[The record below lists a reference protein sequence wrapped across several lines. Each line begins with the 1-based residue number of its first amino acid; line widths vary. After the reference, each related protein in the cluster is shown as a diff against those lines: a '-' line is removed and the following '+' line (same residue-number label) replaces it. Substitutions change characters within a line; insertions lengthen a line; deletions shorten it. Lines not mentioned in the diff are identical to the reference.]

1 VIRLAVAADD
11 AATDLAAAIRAYV
24 GEQTA
29 VPVELVEVDLPPSD
43 PLDAPEIAVAVAEAV
58 RDGRL
63 DRGILLCGSG
73 VGMAIAANKVPGIRA
88 AQCHDPFTAEHAR
101 TSNDAQ
107 ILVLGARATSPED
120 ALRVVAAW
128 LAADFEENPRRREK
142 MAKLRAI
149 EARFLR

>member
-1 VIRLAVAADD
+1 MRVAVACDE
-11 AATDLAAAIRAYV
+11 AAVDLEAAVRAFLRD
-24 GEQTA
+24 QTA
-29 VPVELVEVDLPPSD
+29 VPVDVVDVELPASD
-43 PLDAPEIAVAVAEAV
+43 PLDAPEIALAVAEAV
-58 RDGRL
+58 RDGRV

-107 ILVLGARATSPED
+107 VLVLGSRAIGPEVAR
-120 ALRVVAAW
+120 RVVAAW
-128 LAADFEENPRRREK
+128 LGAEFEENPRRREK

-149 EARFLR
+149 EERFLR